1 MNKFN
6 TADLCDDYEL
16 VVAKPIFKSFGSH
29 THCYGRIK
37 TVEAIEDN
45 SYVKKLLQEDGSGCV
60 MVVDGKG
67 SEKCALVGDNLAA
80 LGAENNWSGIIVNG
94 CIRDSLE
101 INNIGISIKAINLV
115 PNKSEKKDVGKYNLD
130 LNFAGVT
137 FKENQFIYSDPD
149 GIVISST
156 EIILK

>member
-1 MNKFN
+1 M
-6 TADLCDDYEL
+6 CMR
-16 VVAKPIFKSFGSH
+16 AKRLEDRF
-29 THCYGRIK
+29 CY
-37 TVEAIEDN
+37 N
-45 SYVKKLLQEDGSGCV
+45 Q
-60 MVVDGKG
+60 
-67 SEKCALVGDNLAA
+67 
-80 LGAENNWSGIIVNG
+80 IIIITQVS
-94 CIRDSLE
+94 CIRDSSE